1 MQGYLELSKVRILNN
16 LNDFANTDSFNFIE
30 KNLLYNVYLGTA
42 RGVPMLFIPFFADQR
57 GNALRTER
65 NGNGLTLPFVKITND
80 TFSASINELLT
91 NKAYLNR
98 AKELAILF
106 NDNLVHPMNESIY
119 WIEYVM
125 RSKGA
130 KHLKSNAVNMPWFSV
145 LLLDVI
151 ILPIGIVALLYFG
164 LKSLIRFVGSKSSGE
179 NTKVPRKKTK
189 RA

>member
-1 MQGYLELSKVRILNN
+1 MK
-16 LNDFANTDSFNFIE
+16 TH
-30 KNLLYNVYLGTA
+30 KNAFVGTA

-57 GNALRTER
+57 GNALRSER
-65 NGNGLTLPFVKITND
+65 NGNGLTLPFAKITNE
-80 TFSASINELLT
+80 TFSETLDEVLT
-91 NKAYLNR
+91 NKAYVNR

-119 WIEYVM
+119 WIEHVM

-130 KHLKSNAVNMPWFSV
+130 KHLKSNAVNMPWYSV

-151 ILPIGIVALLYFG
+151 ILPIGVVALIYFG
-164 LKSLIRFVGSKSSGE
+164 LKSFIRAIRSKLSGE
-179 NTKVPRKKTK
+179 NIKVTRKKPK